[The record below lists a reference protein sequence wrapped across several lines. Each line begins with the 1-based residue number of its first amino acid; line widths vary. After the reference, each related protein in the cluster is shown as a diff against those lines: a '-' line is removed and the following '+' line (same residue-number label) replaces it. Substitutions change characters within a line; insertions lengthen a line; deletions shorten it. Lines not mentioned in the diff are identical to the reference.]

1 MGLTNDIREGELSP
15 DLIRDSEKS
24 NDNDSIFTKLENIS
38 GQLENLREEF
48 SGKLKHDAF
57 KEKLIDSLHQELQA
71 YKTHLIR
78 KHVQSLITDVIK
90 IIDDIRKLSAHYD
103 TMKNEDL
110 EPTKLLDLLKRIPDD
125 LEDIFF
131 YQGVKPFTCE
141 GTDFDP
147 SRQRT
152 LKRIETDDPSM
163 ENKVA
168 ESIRPGYE
176 WDDHVIRP
184 EIVALYFY
192 KNEPIE
198 PELGIYDE

>member
-1 MGLTNDIREGELSP
+1 MTNDIREEGLSP
-15 DLIRDSEKS
+15 GLFEESKGIK
-24 NDNDSIFTKLENIS
+24 DNHAIFTKLENIS
-38 GQLENLREEF
+38 GQLEDLRGEF

-78 KHVQSLITDVIK
+78 KHVQSLITDVVK

-103 TMKNEDL
+103 SMRTEDL

-152 LKRIETDDPSM
+152 LKRIETDDASL

-184 EIVALYFY
+184 EIVALYLY
-192 KNEPIE
+192 KNEPVE
-198 PELGIYDE
+198 PEVGIYDE